1 METVKKAPP
10 MTFHPK
16 KPGASVEQVRRYLGI
31 AAPRNVV
38 MVPACMDAERNLA
51 SERARD

>member
-1 METVKKAPP
+1 VATAKKAPP

-16 KPGASVEQVRRYLGI
+16 KPGASVERVRRHLGI
-31 AAPRNVV
+31 AAPRKVV
-38 MVPACMDAERNLA
+38 LVPACVDAERNLA